1 MLRIILRIIAP
12 NSAQKYTKSAT
23 KTFKHG
29 FALPPPPGLNNVKKK
44 QTIWYGRASLSQR
57 IGFRCEE
64 SIADQPNHCV
74 GLFSP
79 LATLLILSNQPT
91 QKVSFSSSSVCI
103 RQFDVPIEAE
113 HSYLIMLYFTDG
125 QAC

>member
-1 MLRIILRIIAP
+1 MGLI
-12 NSAQKYTKSAT
+12 S
-23 KTFKHG
+23 
-29 FALPPPPGLNNVKKK
+29 PPGLNNVKKK